1 MPNANWARFVAIAAL
16 LWTVCEGTVLHTEN
30 GAGASVDV
38 KLDSS
43 FPGVVLTPPSSAK
56 DFCSYSLTGIY
67 ESNAR
72 QAFFDPR
79 VDADLAD
86 TRIAFADVSWTLER
100 RGDAALVIVG
110 VPRAPRA
117 SRPAPGNSTT
127 TSSSGA
133 AAEPAQRFSSIELL
147 FTLARNA
154 TGADARAARGWPVVW
169 KTDSS
174 EASSAAAA
182 AAAQA
187 RAVLGVEVRVNDYVF
202 ASADEGAV
210 LVLEWELMAGAP
222 LAADDAGALTRSRR
236 RVTAGD
242 CVYDAGDADAADDAG
257 NGVRCEV
264 RFSRSVGGARFV
276 SLYQSYAHFGGSL
289 VHRGA
294 QMVAAPGTQAPAGTT
309 TSGAAPLALTAAAA
323 VTAAVGVLA
332 ALMASP

>member
-1 MPNANWARFVAIAAL
+1 MIKNRTVAVFV
-16 LWTVCEGTVLHTEN
+16 TVVLFCAVCHGEVLHAQN
-30 GAGASVDV
+30 DAGASVDV

-86 TRIAFADVSWTLER
+86 TRVAFADVAWTLER
-100 RGDAALVIVG
+100 RGPASLAIVG
-110 VPRAPRA
+110 VPRRA
-117 SRPAPGNSTT
+117 ATT
-127 TSSSGA
+127 ADKTDSDSET
-133 AAEPAQRFSSIELL
+133 AEPPPRFSSIELL
-147 FTLARNA
+147 FTLESNGTAK
-154 TGADARAARGWPVVW
+154 DARGWPVVW
-169 KTDSS
+169 KTSS
-174 EASSAAAA
+174 DGDASSAAAA
-182 AAAQA
+182 AQRAA
-187 RAVLGVEVRVNDYVF
+187 LGMEVRVNDYVF
-202 ASADEGAV
+202 ASGESGAV

-222 LAADDAGALTRSRR
+222 LAADGAGGLVRSRR

-242 CVYDAGDADAADDAG
+242 CVYDAGEADAADDAG

-294 QMVAAPGTQAPAGTT
+294 QMVAAPGTQVAAGTPS
-309 TSGAAPLALTAAAA
+309 SGSPRAHQPSVVIVVALVMAFM
-323 VTAAVGVLA
+323 
-332 ALMASP
+332 ALL

>member
-1 MPNANWARFVAIAAL
+1 MKPIHWNSVGVVVTL
-16 LWTVCEGTVLHTEN
+16 LWTACQGTVLHTQN
-30 GAGASVDV
+30 SAGASVDV

-43 FPGVVLTPPSSAK
+43 FPGVVLTPPSSAR

-86 TRIAFADVSWTLER
+86 TRIAFADVAWSLER
-100 RGDAALVIVG
+100 RGPAALAVVG
-110 VPRAPRA
+110 VPRPA
-117 SRPAPGNSTT
+117 SSPKGKGNSTV
-127 TSSSGA
+127 GDDDDDDK
-133 AAEPAQRFSSIELL
+133 PVRRFSSIELL
-147 FTLARNA
+147 FTLKSNA
-154 TGADARAARGWPVVW
+154 SADARDARGWPVVW

-174 EASSAAAA
+174 ETASAA

-187 RAVLGVEVRVNDYVF
+187 RAVLGVEVRVDDYVW
-202 ASADEGAV
+202 ASGDGGAV
-210 LVLEWELMAGAP
+210 LVLEWELMAGTP
-222 LAADDAGALTRSRR
+222 LAADRADALTRSRR

-294 QMVAAPGTQAPAGTT
+294 QMVAAPGTQAPAGTASAAST
-309 TSGAAPLALTAAAA
+309 PPPPAPLALAL
-323 VTAAVGVLA
+323 AAVGVLA
-332 ALMASP
+332 VALARLSA